1 VLLSLLEEAP
11 PELELGEALELLGG
25 VLDEELLE
33 GVLDGELELLGEA
46 LDPPEADP
54 DLLLSVEELDELGE
68 VAEGV
73 DELLGEDELL
83 DEELGVLGELD
94 APPVPPTEAEPEL
107 EPGVLGL
114 VGDEAVLEL
123 EEPGVEEVF
132 ALSSRLHAA
141 RPKATA
147 TAIARAES
155 FMCPPWLG

>member
-1 VLLSLLEEAP
+1 MVLSLLDEAPPDAP
-11 PELELGEALELLGG
+11 PELVLGEALELLGG
-25 VLDEELLE
+25 VLELEEP
-33 GVLDGELELLGEA
+33 ELLGEA

-54 DLLLSVEELDELGE
+54 DLLLSDEELDELGE